1 MSYRRGFETV
11 GSTGNRHGMTV
22 RSFDLQDE
30 DSVKVMYWNEVSRKN
45 FRKIQ
50 VSKDLQMA

>member
-50 VSKDLQMA
+50 GNKDLQMA